1 MIYNLQTMFLFFILD
16 AWNESFASRIIIN
29 EICLY
34 TVHPENQD
42 WTCFEQEA
50 ELDIKSFFGFEG
62 TAEKLAVKEYSK
74 SIGKSKD
81 IMEHY
86 ITILLE
92 KGITDVPLW
101 DPPPETEESKK
112 RKAAIKTA
120 ANETSGSD
128 QSGNEATAANATS
141 TENKG
146 EKSKLATERPLR
158 RKSSNLRGDSEC
170 ADGNKEATS
179 KLEQD
184 YIQMYLGQLTPI
196 QESQLV
202 QLKSWVSLLFI
213 ISR

>member
-1 MIYNLQTMFLFFILD
+1 M
-16 AWNESFASRIIIN
+16 
-29 EICLY
+29 Y

-92 KGITDVPLW
+92 QGITEVPLW
-101 DPPPETEESKK
+101 EPPPETEETKK
-112 RKAAIKTA
+112 RKAAVKA
-120 ANETSGSD
+120 AASETSGSD
-128 QSGNEATAANATS
+128 HGNNEATTATS

-202 QLKSWVSLLFI
+202 QLKSWVSLL
-213 ISR
+213 

>member
-1 MIYNLQTMFLFFILD
+1 MLILSSIVD

-86 ITILLE
+86 ITVLLE
-92 KGITDVPLW
+92 QGITEVPLW
-101 DPPPETEESKK
+101 VSPPETEESKK
-112 RKAAIKTA
+112 RKAAVKAA
-120 ANETSGSD
+120 ANETTGSD
-128 QSGNEATAANATS
+128 HGGIEATPADPI

-158 RKSSNLRGDSEC
+158 RKSSNLRGDNNDC
-170 ADGNKEATS
+170 ADGSKEATS

-202 QLKSWVSLLFI
+202 QLKSWVS
-213 ISR
+213 